1 MNTFRIVPLSKE
13 YVSRIKATKIDAYGY
28 PVVEQLA
35 SGYGPCRFSLKPF
48 EPGKDKRL
56 LLRHS
61 PFEIANAFDQ
71 PGPIFI
77 HKEEVAPYQNIHVFP
92 PEIKAD
98 TKNFPLTLIGYNEDQ
113 KMVFT
118 QLVKDDDVD
127 ILISQIFEEHKE
139 VSYLHARNAE
149 AGCYICKIERA

>member
-1 MNTFRIVPLSKE
+1 M
-13 YVSRIKATKIDAYGY
+13 
-28 PVVEQLA
+28 
-35 SGYGPCRFSLKPF
+35 
-48 EPGKDKRL
+48 
-56 LLRHS
+56 HS
-61 PFEIANAFDQ
+61 INLDLF
-71 PGPIFI
+71 FI

-92 PEIKAD
+92 PEIKTD
-98 TKNFPLTLIGYNEDQ
+98 TKNFPLTLIGYDEDQ

-127 ILISQIFEEHKE
+127 ILISQIFEEHKK